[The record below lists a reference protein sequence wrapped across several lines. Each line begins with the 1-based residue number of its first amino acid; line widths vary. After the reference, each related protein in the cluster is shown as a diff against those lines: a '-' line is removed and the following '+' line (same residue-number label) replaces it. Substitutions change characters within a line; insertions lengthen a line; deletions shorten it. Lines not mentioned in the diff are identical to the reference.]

1 MKKLFLSVSLLLA
14 LSLAAVTAQTTAE
27 GHMKLS
33 VSKALTVKESVPMS
47 FGALVVSGEGTA
59 TVTPASMGTVTG
71 LVAQSGAVSADV
83 FDLTGIPSSLVLLS
97 LPASASLT
105 NGVTTLYATAFK
117 CSVADLKIPLDA
129 NGKACIAIGATVT
142 IPTVVSAGN
151 YLGTYEITLNYQ

>member
-1 MKKLFLSVSLLLA
+1 MKKLFLSVSLLLT
-14 LSLAAVTAQTTAE
+14 LTAAVTAQTTAE

-33 VSKALTVKESVPMS
+33 VAKALTVKESVPMS

-71 LVAQSGAVSADV
+71 LVVQSGAVSADV

-97 LPASASLT
+97 LPASASLS
-105 NGVTTLYATAFK
+105 NGVTTLYATGFK

-129 NGKACIAIGATVT
+129 NGKACITIGATVT
-142 IPTVVSAGN
+142 IPMTVSAGE
-151 YLGTYEITLNYQ
+151 YVGKYEITLNYQ

>member
-1 MKKLFLSVSLLLA
+1 
-14 LSLAAVTAQTTAE
+14 
-27 GHMKLS
+27 MKLS

-59 TVTPASMGTVTG
+59 VVTPASMGSVTG
-71 LVAQSGAVSADV
+71 LVAQSGAVSPNV

-97 LPASASLT
+97 LPTSASLT

-129 NGKACIAIGATVT
+129 NGKACITIGATVT
-142 IPTVVSAGN
+142 VPQVVSAGS
-151 YLGTYEITLNYQ
+151 YIGTYAITLNYQ

>member
-1 MKKLFLSVSLLLA
+1 MRKLLVSVSLLLA
-14 LSLAAVTAQTTAE
+14 LTAAVTAQTTSE

-59 TVTPASMGTVTG
+59 TVTPGSMGTVTG

-83 FDLTGIPSSLVLLS
+83 FDLTGIPSSIVLLS
-97 LPASASLT
+97 LPASASLS

-117 CSVADLKIPLDA
+117 CSVSDLKIPLDA
-129 NGKACIAIGATVT
+129 NGKACITIGATVT
-142 IPTVVSAGN
+142 IPTVVSAGE
-151 YLGTYEITLNYQ
+151 YVGKYEITLNYQ

>member
-1 MKKLFLSVSLLLA
+1 MRRALTSVTLLLA
-14 LSLAAVTAQTTAE
+14 LASSAAAQTTAD
-27 GHMKLS
+27 GHMNLS
-33 VSKALTVKESVPMS
+33 ISKALTVKESVPMS

-59 TVTPASMGTVTG
+59 VVTPASMGSVTG

-97 LPASASLT
+97 LPTSASLT

-129 NGKACIAIGATVT
+129 NGKACITIGATVT
-142 IPTVVSAGN
+142 VPQVVSAGS
-151 YLGTYEITLNYQ
+151 YIGTYSITLNYQ